1 MKKPKATKQAKP
13 TDDGIVVHEFRPL
26 PDRSPEDQV
35 NALTQIVHQMSQ
47 NCFEVRLEMNDLR
60 EQNIALKAELVYLRG
75 ISDAQAQKN
84 YLNLFKN

>member
-1 MKKPKATKQAKP
+1 MKKPKATKAKP
-13 TDDGIVVHEFRPL
+13 TDDGIVVHEFKPL
-26 PDRSPEDQV
+26 PDRTPEEQV
-35 NALTQIVHQMSQ
+35 KALTQIVHQMSQ

-60 EQNIALKAELVYLRG
+60 EKNVALKAELVYLRG

>member
-1 MKKPKATKQAKP
+1 MKKPKATKPKP

-26 PDRSPEDQV
+26 PDRPPEEQV
-35 NALTQIVHQMSQ
+35 KALTQIVHQMSQ
-47 NCFEVRLEMNDLR
+47 NCFEVRLELNDLR
-60 EQNIALKAELVYLRG
+60 EQNVALKAELINLRG

>member
-1 MKKPKATKQAKP
+1 MKKPKATKAKP

-26 PDRSPEDQV
+26 PDRTPEEQV
-35 NALTQIVHQMSQ
+35 KALTQIVHQMSQ

-60 EQNIALKAELVYLRG
+60 EKNVALKAELVYLRG

>member
-1 MKKPKATKQAKP
+1 MKKPKATSKAKP

-35 NALTQIVHQMSQ
+35 KALTQIVHQMSQ
-47 NCFEVRLEMNDLR
+47 TNFEVRLEMNDLR
-60 EQNIALKAELVYLRG
+60 ELNVALKAELLYLRG

>member
-1 MKKPKATKQAKP
+1 MKKPKATKTKP
-13 TDDGIVVHEFRPL
+13 TDDGVVVHEFRPL
-26 PDRSPEDQV
+26 PDRTPEEQV
-35 NALTQIVHQMSQ
+35 VALTQIVHQMSQ

-60 EQNIALKAELVYLRG
+60 EQNVALKAELVYLRG